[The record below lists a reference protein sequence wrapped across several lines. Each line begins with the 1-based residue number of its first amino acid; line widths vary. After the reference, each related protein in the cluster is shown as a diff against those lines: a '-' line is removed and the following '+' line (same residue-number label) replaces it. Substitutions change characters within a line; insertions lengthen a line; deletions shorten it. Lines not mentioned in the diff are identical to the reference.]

1 MKKNIKHCQA
11 FVREIIKN
19 GKEDVT
25 GNTSKG
31 PSNEWISFLKRHP
44 RSQCKHQIFSTV
56 ADKGWRIQLS

>member
-31 PSNEWISFLKRHP
+31 PSNEWLVF
-44 RSQCKHQIFSTV
+44 
-56 ADKGWRIQLS
+56 

>member
-1 MKKNIKHCQA
+1 MHNEKKIIKHCQA

-19 GKEDVT
+19 GKEDVA

-44 RSQCKHQIFSTV
+44 KITMQTPDFFDCGR
-56 ADKGWRIQLS
+56 